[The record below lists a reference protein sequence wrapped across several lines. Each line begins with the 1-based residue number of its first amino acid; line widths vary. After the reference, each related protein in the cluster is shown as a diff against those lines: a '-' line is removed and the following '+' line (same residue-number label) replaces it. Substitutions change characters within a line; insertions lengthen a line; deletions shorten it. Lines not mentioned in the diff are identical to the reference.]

1 MSSKNPFTQ
10 FIERYYSSPGRF
22 VREMLGVEPDD
33 WQDLLMQ
40 DVASGE
46 RRISVKSCHGPG
58 KTAVLAWLAIWFVLT
73 RYPSKTIMTA
83 PSSPQLF
90 DALFA
95 ETRGWINNLPDFL
108 KSLLVVT
115 ADRIALKAAPDE
127 AFISAR
133 TSRADSPESMQGV
146 HSKHVL
152 LLPDEA
158 SGIPE
163 PVFDAAQGSMSGEE
177 ACTVLTGN
185 PTRGSGMFYDTH
197 NRARDT
203 WKTYQIF
210 AKKSP
215 LAPPEVREGRH
226 LVIGSNRVSQAFVEE
241 VAVRSGEDSN
251 EYRIRVLGDFPTTDD
266 NTIISRELAEAA
278 TYRDVSVNPNAPTVW
293 GLDVARFGSDRSALT
308 VRQANVVSEI
318 QVWRNLDLMQLC
330 GAVVAQYEG
339 SSTKPTEI
347 LVDSIG
353 LGAGVVDRLRELGL
367 PVLGV
372 NVSESPAVGSYRNLR
387 AELWYR
393 CKDWLAKRDCK
404 LPKNDDLI
412 SELCS
417 VRYTFSSNGK
427 AQVESKDEMRKRGLR
442 SPDLADSLMLTF
454 AANEALMINGVSHKW
469 KEPLKRGLRGIV

>member
-1 MSSKNPFTQ
+1 
-10 FIERYYSSPGRF
+10 
-22 VREMLGVEPDD
+22 
-33 WQDLLMQ
+33 
-40 DVASGE
+40 
-46 RRISVKSCHGPG
+46 
-58 KTAVLAWLAIWFVLT
+58 
-73 RYPSKTIMTA
+73 MTA

-95 ETRGWINNLPDFL
+95 ETRAWVGNLPDFL
-108 KSLLVVT
+108 KTLLVVT
-115 ADRIALKAAPDE
+115 SDRIALKASPDE
-127 AFISAR
+127 VFLSAR
-133 TSRADSPESMQGV
+133 TSRADTPEAMQGV
-146 HSKHVL
+146 HSDFVL
-152 LLPDEA
+152 LLADEA

-163 PVFDAAQGSMSGEE
+163 EVFNAASGSMSGHN
-177 ACTVLTGN
+177 CTTILTGN
-185 PTRGSGMFYDTH
+185 PTRTSGFFFETH
-197 NRARDT
+197 NRLKDQ
-203 WKTYQIF
+203 WKTYHVSSF
-210 AKKSP
+210 ESP
-215 LAPPEVREGRH
+215 
-226 LVIGSNRVSQAFVEE
+226 RVSKDFIEE
-241 VAVRSGEDSN
+241 VKIKSGEDSN